1 MLWVLNAEHSFNNT
15 DNFKYLCVGQKTGA
29 QQKKVVC
36 VYEGGYSASEIRSTG
51 ELKWEVAG
59 AEQVLKYLTTLLDE
73 ESSSS

>member
-29 QQKKVVC
+29 QQRKF
-36 VYEGGYSASEIRSTG
+36 YEGSYSASEIRSTG